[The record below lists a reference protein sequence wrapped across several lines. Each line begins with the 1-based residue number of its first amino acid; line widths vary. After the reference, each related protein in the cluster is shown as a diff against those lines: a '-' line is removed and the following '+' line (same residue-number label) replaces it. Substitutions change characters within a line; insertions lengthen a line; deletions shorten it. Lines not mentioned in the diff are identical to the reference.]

1 MIGRNLSLSFQSV
14 TLALLLAS
22 PAAAQSASAVVPE
35 PSGLVL
41 LGMGLAGVVIGRV
54 MARRR
59 PGE

>member
-1 MIGRNLSLSFQSV
+1 MSGRGSLSILVS
-14 TLALLLAS
+14 LLAAA
-22 PAAAQSASAVVPE
+22 PAAAQSDSAVVPE

-41 LGMGLAGVVIGRV
+41 LGMGLAGVVIGRA

>member
-1 MIGRNLSLSFQSV
+1 MSGRGSLSILVS
-14 TLALLLAS
+14 LLAAA

-41 LGMGLAGVVIGRV
+41 LGMGLAGVVIGRA

>member
-1 MIGRNLSLSFQSV
+1 MIGRTLSSIP
-14 TLALLLAS
+14 LALLAVS

-41 LGMGLAGVVIGRV
+41 LGMGLAGVVIGRA